1 MMTAFVLFVSIL
13 SSPTSMELKRA
24 KNDDKVD
31 RADRERW
38 SRLGFGGVIV

>member
-31 RADRERW
+31 REQTE
-38 SRLGFGGVIV
+38 SVGHG